1 MTLDQGKF
9 SVLLQACDRILDLDG
24 PVQAETQLVDAGVD
38 SVKMVELI
46 TVLENEFDVDIP
58 LELLTL
64 QSLSSPMTIWNALC
78 SAEPR

>member
-24 PVQAETQLVDAGVD
+24 PVQAETHLVDAGVD
-38 SVKMVELI
+38 SVKKVELI
-46 TVLENEFDVDIP
+46 TVLANEFGVDIP
-58 LELLTL
+58 LEQLTL